1 MNTYRT
7 FFIYKWWLFLGF
19 YNWAVYQS
27 RTWLRFF
34 AVFFFSFSF
43 SSFLSSFFF
52 FFLIFLFFSSFSFFF
67 SYSFF
72 IFGFFSFLLF
82 LFLFF
87 ILFFIFIFVFVSLL
101 FYLFFFKNIL
111 LDGWLKINATAVNK
125 KNYILIKKRVALH
138 VTKLREQNLRTEI
151 KTAVTFSVTHKKQY
165 VQPFLHPVEL
175 HVTLFL
181 LLIFTKPS
189 CEQH

>member
-1 MNTYRT
+1 M
-7 FFIYKWWLFLGF
+7 IVSWFLQLGCLSES
-19 YNWAVYQS
+19 NM
-27 RTWLRFF
+27 TK
-34 AVFFFSFSF
+34 VFC
-43 SSFLSSFFF
+43 SFFF
-52 FFLIFLFFSSFSFFF
+52 HFLFLLSFLPFFLFSYFSFLFFFFVFF